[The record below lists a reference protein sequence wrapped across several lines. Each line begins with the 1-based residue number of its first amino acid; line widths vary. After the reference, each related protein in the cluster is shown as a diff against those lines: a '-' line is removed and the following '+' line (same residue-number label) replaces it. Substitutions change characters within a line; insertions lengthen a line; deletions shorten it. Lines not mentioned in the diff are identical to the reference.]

1 MDSVTT
7 VATVLI
13 RAGGGGTAVFLVYG
27 LVDLPCVRLFPV
39 HAGGYNCSS
48 EMCDTRLVVRARVRE
63 GETGT
68 PMVEV

>member
-27 LVDLPCVRLFPV
+27 LVDLPCVRLFPG
-39 HAGGYNCSS
+39 HAGGDCPGHGGEAGGGDQASS
-48 EMCDTRLVVRARVRE
+48 LH
-63 GETGT
+63 
-68 PMVEV
+68 